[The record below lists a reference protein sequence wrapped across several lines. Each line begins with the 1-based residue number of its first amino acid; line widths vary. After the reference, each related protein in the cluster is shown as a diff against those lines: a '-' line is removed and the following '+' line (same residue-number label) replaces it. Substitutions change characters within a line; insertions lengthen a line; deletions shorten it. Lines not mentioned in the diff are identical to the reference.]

1 MKNEKKIL
9 EAAEQGNIEAQSDLG
24 NLYRREGDFDKSYY
38 WLTKAANQGDSSSM
52 FMLFMNYTLDS
63 KNSTENQEKV
73 TYWFKKASEA
83 GYFKDPNQSFSKAEK
98 LINEKGLTG
107 AFQEIGR
114 DKKLSLLELVEQGAI
129 AGDAKSQT
137 DLGYFY
143 LFGDKG
149 LEIDYEKAKKWLSIA
164 VTSGHPDA
172 HFFLGQMYYFGSSA
186 VDQNDQE
193 AVSFFSKAI
202 ELGNTDAYRYLGE
215 YYYFGKVVNQDYQQ
229 AYTYFK
235 AAESTDFSAQG
246 FLGEMYYFGRG
257 VNKDLNQAY
266 YYLSKA
272 AEGGEI
278 NSQATLGWMYQKG
291 QGTTQ
296 DYEKALY
303 WGEIAGKQGATNALQ
318 NVGFIY
324 LNGLG
329 VQVNEAKA
337 FQCYLEAA
345 EAEDAEAQHFL
356 AHMYHEGQGTEK
368 SLKDCA
374 FWADKARKNGAQKAQ
389 AYWNRFE
396 LWNHLEIDGEDLH
409 LDKAQ
414 EGDVYSQCQLGFY
427 YENNE
432 NDQKAFYW
440 FNQAANQG
448 DGISQGLIGNMYLNG
463 KGVTKD
469 IDKAE
474 LWLLKSSEQ
483 NSAGADYS
491 EYFLGKL
498 YQYERNE
505 IKEAIYWYEKSAKR
519 GYMWAQSDLAEIY
532 ARGEELDKDFVKA
545 FDLYMKAANQG
556 EVDSQ
561 ASLGKIY
568 LDGLGIE
575 VDYKKAIYW
584 LNKAIEQN
592 DADSMYFMG
601 LLYLNGSGVER
612 SLDDPALLF
621 DRALRNDGLDSM
633 FRESAEKRWKEHNLE
648 QYLT

>member
-1 MKNEKKIL
+1 MKNQKKII

-63 KNSTENQEKV
+63 KNSTENQDKAS
-73 TYWFKKASEA
+73 YWFKKASEA
-83 GYFKDPNQSFSKAEK
+83 GYFKDPNQSFSKAEN
-98 LINEKGLTG
+98 LINEKGVTG
-107 AFQEIGR
+107 AFQEMVG
-114 DKKLSLLELVEQGAI
+114 DKLSFLDLVERRAI

-143 LFGDKG
+143 LFGDEG

-164 VTSGHPDA
+164 VKNGHPDA
-172 HFFLGQMYYFGSSA
+172 HFFLGQMFYFGSSA

-193 AVSFFSKAI
+193 AVSLFSKAI
-202 ELGNTDAYRYLGE
+202 ELGNTDAYKYLAE

-229 AYTYFK
+229 AFTYFK
-235 AAESTDFSAQG
+235 AAESTDYSAQG

-257 VNKDLNQAY
+257 VGKDLKQAFY
-266 YYLSKA
+266 YHSKA
-272 AEGGEI
+272 AEGEDI

-291 QGTTQ
+291 EGTNQ

-318 NVGFIY
+318 NVGSIY

-345 EAEDAEAQHFL
+345 KAEDAEAQHFL

-374 FWADKARKNGAQKAQ
+374 FWADKARKNGAQKAE

-396 LWNHLEIDGEDLH
+396 LWNHLEIDGEELY

-414 EGDVYSQCQLGFY
+414 KGDIHAQCQLGFY
-427 YENNE
+427 YSNIE
-432 NDQKAFYW
+432 NDEKAFYW
-440 FNQAANQG
+440 FCQAADQG
-448 DGISQGLIGNMYLNG
+448 DSISQSSVGYNYFRG
-463 KGVTKD
+463 KGVDKD

-474 LWLLKSSEQ
+474 FWLLKCSEQ
-483 NSAGADYS
+483 NTDGSDYA
-491 EYFLGKL
+491 EYYLGKL
-498 YQYERNE
+498 YQYERNA
-505 IKEAIYWYEKSAKR
+505 IKDAMYWYEKSAAR

-532 ARGEELDKDFVKA
+532 ARGDHVDKDFKKA
-545 FDLYMKAANQG
+545 FELYEKAANQG

-561 ASLGKIY
+561 ASLGKMY
-568 LDGLGIE
+568 LDGLGVEI
-575 VDYKKAIYW
+575 DYEKAIHW

-592 DADSMYFMG
+592 DAYSMYFMG
-601 LLYLNGSGVER
+601 LLYLNGNGVDR
-612 SLDDPALLF
+612 SLDDAALWI
-621 DRALRNDGLDSM
+621 DRALRNDELDSM
-633 FRESAEKRWKEHNLE
+633 FRESAEKLWKEHNLE